1 MIINYGIMGY
11 IASTKP
17 LHNYMAIVLRS
28 GWWFQ
33 PLWKIWK
40 SVGMIIRNIWEN
52 QKNVPNQQ
60 PAMVKLV

>member
-33 PLWKIWK
+33 PL
-40 SVGMIIRNIWEN
+40 
-52 QKNVPNQQ
+52 
-60 PAMVKLV
+60 